1 MPDLTQGSRHTRRRG
16 TQPDGGRFVG
26 DPNAFS
32 GMGTAVPFIQ
42 STLGNLWGEQ
52 QLAPLRRV
60 AQTHTIAL
68 SLLVDALSPDDVLH
82 HSIRYTLSQM
92 TRYWTAQNT
101 TFGDR

>member
-1 MPDLTQGSRHTRRRG
+1 VPDLTQGSRHTRRRG

-52 QLAPLRRV
+52 QHPQGGGTGTIPAAPPVRCCITPS
-60 AQTHTIAL
+60 AT
-68 SLLVDALSPDDVLH
+68 P
-82 HSIRYTLSQM
+82 
-92 TRYWTAQNT
+92 
-101 TFGDR
+101 